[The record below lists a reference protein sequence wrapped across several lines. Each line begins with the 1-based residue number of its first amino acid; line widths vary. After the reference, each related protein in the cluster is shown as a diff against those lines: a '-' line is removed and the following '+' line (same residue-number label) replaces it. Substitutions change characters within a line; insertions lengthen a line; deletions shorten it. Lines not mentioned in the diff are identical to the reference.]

1 MRAIAAVVAGV
12 ASLLMVSAV
21 LLGVFAPPATAA
33 PPSTPAASSAPASPA
48 APSSTPQPA
57 EAIQGTLR
65 GPVGPGGASAPVPG
79 VKITVSQSGK
89 EIGTATTDN
98 DGKWLI
104 AVPGAGTYQVALDV
118 KTLPQGVHPRNPG
131 RETISALVV
140 QPNSA
145 KFAIFPLV
153 KEGAATGTSNNN
165 GNNNGNSNAG
175 GNSQLSYLLSVAQ
188 VGIEFGLIIAMTAV
202 GLSLIFG
209 TTRLINFA
217 HGEMVTLGAV
227 VVYVFGTS
235 PLRWPFAVAI
245 ILGILAV
252 ALLGGLLEL
261 GLWRP
266 LRKRGTGLIQMF
278 IISIGLSLLLRNGI
292 HVLLRHTARTVRA
305 GHHRGAAHAGAP
317 LGRATRPDHHGPV
330 ARHPDRDRRAPAANP
345 HRQGDPG
352 NGRQPRPGRG
362 LGHQRRPGDAAVVWV
377 IGGGLAAAGRRAVR
391 PDHSLYFDMG
401 FNLLLLMFAGIILG
415 GLGSAYGAMLGSIVV
430 GLVAQ
435 VSTLWFPAEL
445 KNAAPW
451 WCSSS
456 SCLSGRRASSAG
468 ASARDKG
475 HRDGLGRNLLIGAE
489 RHARPVC
496 GHLCLAA
503 IGLNVHFG
511 YTGLLNFGQVGVHAR
526 RRLRRGRRASRR
538 SACRCG
544 AAS

>member
-1 MRAIAAVVAGV
+1 MRAIAAVAAGV
-12 ASLLMVSAV
+12 AGLLMVSAV
-21 LLGVFAPPATAA
+21 LLGAFASPATAA
-33 PPSTPAASSAPASPA
+33 PPSTPAASSAPASPG

-104 AVPGAGTYQVALDV
+104 ALPGAGTYQVTLDV
-118 KTLPQGVHPRNPG
+118 KTLPPGVHPRNPG
-131 RETISALVV
+131 RETIPALVV

-153 KEGAATGTSNNN
+153 KEGAATGNNNN
-165 GNNNGNSNAG
+165 GNNNGNSTAG
-175 GNSQLSYLLSVAQ
+175 EGNSQLSYLLSVAQ

-292 HVLLRHTARTVRA
+292 QYFFGTQREQFVQATTEAPLNLGPLSVAPRDLIIMGLSLVILIAIAVLLQRTRIGKAMRA
-305 GHHRGAAHAGAP
+305 LADNRDLAEASGIN
-317 LGRATRPDHHGPV
+317 V
-330 ARHPDRDRRAPAANP
+330 DRVVL
-345 HRQGDPG
+345 Q
-352 NGRQPRPGRG
+352 
-362 LGHQRRPGDAAVVWV
+362 VWV
-377 IGGGLAAAGRRAVR
+377 IGGGLAAVGGVLFGLTTAV
-391 PDHSLYFDMG
+391 SFDMG
-401 FNLLLLMFAGIILG
+401 FHLLLLMFAGIILG

-435 VSTLWFPAEL
+435 FSTVWFPAEL
-445 KNAAPW
+445 ENAWAMVVLIVVLLVRPQ
-451 WCSSS
+451 
-456 SCLSGRRASSAG
+456 GI
-468 ASARDKG
+468 
-475 HRDGLGRNLLIGAE
+475 LGRL
-489 RHARPVC
+489 
-496 GHLCLAA
+496 
-503 IGLNVHFG
+503 
-511 YTGLLNFGQVGVHAR
+511 Q
-526 RRLRRGRRASRR
+526 RA
-538 SACRCG
+538 G
-544 AAS
+544 